1 LQYNC
6 TYRGPGVVIPLF
18 STYYYLSFYCDT
30 GALYLH
36 MTASVYSHTMNGF
49 MDFIREQ
56 GVVGLAIGFIIGGA
70 VSSVVDALVENILNP
85 IIGIALQGGS
95 GLSDWGITLTDT
107 STLLIGNFV
116 MVLIN
121 FLVIMAVVYYGFKGL
136 GLDKLDK
143 EKSEE

>member
-1 LQYNC
+1 
-6 TYRGPGVVIPLF
+6 
-18 STYYYLSFYCDT
+18 
-30 GALYLH
+30 

-116 MVLIN
+116 MVVIN